1 MHQASS
7 GATAVSRPVLCS
19 FWVLISWWWPAWR
32 DALVVFQPETVLR
45 WRRCGIAL
53 IWKYRSHRRWRG
65 GRPRIAVETRQLIH
79 EMARANFLWGV
90 PRIHGELLKLG
101 ITVSQATVSRYMPRS
116 PKDRRSQAWRTF
128 VRNHAIAIVQSRSF
142 DGHNWARDLL
152 SQARSRSRVFTC
164 RLSAF
169 VVASVTDPSCW
180 AAWYTVNPFL
190 VAVALA
196 PKSKVVAQRSS
207 PATRKVDLL
216 TIDRIRDP
224 PTPHELKHHADCS
237 SMRTT
242 GKRLSSTRSSRSHGT
257 ASSSNCAQLPKY
269 HPHPIATL
277 RQPRIRSYVFKA
289 DMYAADILRNDSE
302 QVSNERQ
309 AARAWRPTR
318 LVAPMDACGC

>member
-1 MHQASS
+1 MVA
-7 GATAVSRPVLCS
+7 GEV
-19 FWVLISWWWPAWR
+19 
-32 DALVVFQPETVLR
+32 
-45 WRRCGIAL
+45 
-53 IWKYRSHRRWRG
+53 
-65 GRPRIAVETRQLIH
+65 GRPRIAVETRQLIR
-79 EMARANFLWGV
+79 EMARVNFLWGV

-152 SQARSRSRVFTC
+152 SQVRSRSRVFTC

-169 VVASVTDPSCW
+169 VVALVTDPSCW

-277 RQPRIRSYVFKA
+277 GQPRIRRFVFDA
-289 DMYAADILRNDSE
+289 DMYAADILRNDS
-302 QVSNERQ
+302 SR
-309 AARAWRPTR
+309 AASSSAT
-318 LVAPMDACGC
+318 A